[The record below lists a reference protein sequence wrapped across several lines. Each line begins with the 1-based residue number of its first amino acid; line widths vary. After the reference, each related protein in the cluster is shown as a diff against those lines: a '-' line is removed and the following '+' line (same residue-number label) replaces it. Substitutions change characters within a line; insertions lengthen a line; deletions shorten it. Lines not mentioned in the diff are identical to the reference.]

1 MVLNLTKKFTLN
13 ELCKSDTARRLRI
26 KNAPSPADIERLKAL
41 CEKVLQPLRD
51 YLGEPVVISSGYRCP
66 SLNFTIG
73 GANNSQHMKGEAADI
88 KCNGYLH
95 AKKIYTWIID
105 NLEFDQVILEN
116 TIGKVYWVHVSYC
129 ASRKNRQQALVIGSR
144 THVKH

>member
-1 MVLNLTKKFTLN
+1 MVLNLTKNFTLD
-13 ELCKSDTARRLRI
+13 EMCKSDTARRLRI
-26 KNAPSPADIERLKAL
+26 KNVPSPAEIKRLKAL

-73 GANNSQHMKGEAADI
+73 GASNSQHMKGEAADI
-88 KCNGYLH
+88 KCRDYLH